1 MAGSGSTGKDVSG
14 RSGTHR
20 GTKSDRQPAR
30 YHLAG
35 DLLEQF
41 FVAAVVAVLGIR
53 IYLQATGFPQ
63 VGGGEL
69 HIAHLLW
76 GGLLMLIAVV
86 LSLTFLGRHT
96 QSWAAIL
103 GGLGFGTFIDEL
115 GKFITAD
122 YDYFYRPAWVII
134 YIIFIVMFFTFT
146 ALARRQHP
154 VGRAALATALD
165 MIQNAVLFGLRKN
178 DREVILRLLDDS
190 DPDSPLTGSLR
201 QTITDMPLATDQRP
215 GLIVRIQNQIRDWY
229 HGVTRTRGFRTIVVG
244 LWSIFTLT
252 SAGVLIAGIVRDPHY
267 TFTSPAIGVVDAV
280 QIGVVLIS
288 GVLALLGVIS
298 LARRRLTAY
307 QWFRLAILVSLLV
320 GQPLA
325 FYHNEIFATGGL
337 VVDMICLGA
346 FNYGISLELADR
358 ESKSPAGDGHN
369 PGFLG
374 APLDFPG

>member
-1 MAGSGSTGKDVSG
+1 MAGTVSTGKAAVQRAKTDKG
-14 RSGTHR
+14 LKHH
-20 GTKSDRQPAR
+20 RQPAR

-63 VGGGEL
+63 VGGGQL

-76 GGLLMLIAVV
+76 GGLLMLVAVV
-86 LSLTFLGRHT
+86 LSLTFLGRHI

-122 YDYFYRPAWVII
+122 NDYFYRPAWVII
-134 YIIFIVMFFTFT
+134 YIIFILMFFTFT
-146 ALARRQHP
+146 ALTRRQHP
-154 VGRAALATALD
+154 VGRPALATALD

-178 DREVILRLLDDS
+178 DRDVILRLLDDS

-201 QTITDMPLATDQRP
+201 RTIADMPLATEQRP
-215 GLIVRIQNQIRDWY
+215 GLLVRIQNRIRTWY
-229 HGVTRTRGFRTIVVG
+229 HAATRTRGFRTGVVG
-244 LWSIFTLT
+244 LWLVFTLGA
-252 SAGVLIAGIVRDPHY
+252 AGVLIAGIVQDPHY
-267 TFTSPAIGVVDAV
+267 SVTSPAIGVVDAV

-288 GVLALLGVIS
+288 GVLALIGIIS
-298 LARRRLTAY
+298 LARRRLMAY

-325 FYHNEIFATGGL
+325 FYETEIFATGGL
-337 VVDMICLGA
+337 VIDLICLGA

-358 ESKSPAGDGHN
+358 EARTPANDGHN

-374 APLDFPG
+374 APLNLPG

>member
-1 MAGSGSTGKDVSG
+1 MTSLRVASAPQTGRNQEPTVN
-14 RSGTHR
+14 
-20 GTKSDRQPAR
+20 
-30 YHLAG
+30 
-35 DLLEQF
+35 
-41 FVAAVVAVLGIR
+41 VVAEFPPKRVFALGSDCATLLRDAGGIR

-76 GGLLMLIAVV
+76 GGLLMLVAVV
-86 LSLTFLGRHT
+86 LSLTFLGRHI
-96 QSWAAIL
+96 QSWVAIL

-134 YIIFIVMFFTFT
+134 YIIFILMFFTFT

-154 VGRAALATALD
+154 VGRPALATALG

-190 DPDSPLTGSLR
+190 DPDSPLTESLR
-201 QTITDMPLATDQRP
+201 ASISAMPLATEQRP
-215 GLIVRIQNQIRDWY
+215 GVIFRVQDRIQDWY
-229 HGVTRTRGFRTIVVG
+229 RGVIRTRGFRTGVIA
-244 LWSIFTLT
+244 LWSMFTLGT
-252 SAGVLIAGIVRDPHY
+252 AGVFIAGIVRDPHY
-267 TFTSPAIGVVDAV
+267 TVTSPAIGVVDAV
-280 QIGVVLIS
+280 RIGVVLIS
-288 GVLALLGVIS
+288 AVLAVLGIVS

-307 QWFRLAILVSLLV
+307 QWFRQAILVSLLV

-325 FYHNEIFATGGL
+325 FYDNEVFATSGL
-337 VVDMICLGA
+337 IIDLICLGA

-358 ESKSPAGDGHN
+358 EARSVADDGHN

-374 APLDFPG
+374 APLDLPG